1 MSLSWAQL
9 GVSWAYYI
17 EIEWT
22 LDIYGYS
29 RHGGQA
35 AVNWSAKYGVS
46 IPVRWHT
53 LFWFFLESKIYNI
66 VPISSPRKYTEH
78 TTESYTK
85 FQALVQA
92 IRNCSEL
99 IENKDKTEISRA
111 LQDIVSPSDRS
122 RIIQ

>member
-1 MSLSWAQL
+1 VDKQLSTDQQSMA
-9 GVSWAYYI
+9 SAYLSDD
-17 EIEWT
+17 T
-22 LDIYGYS
+22 LCSDF
-29 RHGGQA
+29 
-35 AVNWSAKYGVS
+35 
-46 IPVRWHT
+46 
-53 LFWFFLESKIYNI
+53 FWNQKFIT